1 MRSDTRR
8 NRKHLIKAA
17 GELYAS
23 AAGPVNMVD
32 LAKHAEIST
41 ATAYRNFASVAEV
54 LQAYRYEVGLH
65 LRDFS
70 FKQDLKGLE
79 LLDAVSRKWVSLVVK
94 SGAAMVHTR
103 SPEGY
108 LARLRQGAEYL
119 QVQADALE
127 RPLRE
132 ATEELGLGDLGDEAM
147 FLWNILFDPR
157 EIFDL
162 INTMGLTK
170 DRAAALLMSTLRG
183 ALTGWAEGRK
193 QEQARLAG

>member
-17 GELYAS
+17 GELYATAS
-23 AAGPVNMVD
+23 GPVNMVD

-41 ATAYRNFASVAEV
+41 ATAYRNFASVGEV
-54 LQAYRYEVGLH
+54 LTAYRYEVGLQ
-65 LRDFS
+65 LREYS
-70 FKQDLKGLE
+70 SKQNLEGLA
-79 LLDAVSRKWVSLVVK
+79 LLEAVSRKWVALVVK

-132 ATEELGLGDLGDEAM
+132 ATQELGLGDLGDEAM

-162 INTMGLTK
+162 INTMGLSK
-170 DRAAALLMSTLRG
+170 DKASALLMSTLRG
-183 ALTGWAEGRK
+183 ALSGWADGRK
-193 QEQARLAG
+193 QEHLHRAS